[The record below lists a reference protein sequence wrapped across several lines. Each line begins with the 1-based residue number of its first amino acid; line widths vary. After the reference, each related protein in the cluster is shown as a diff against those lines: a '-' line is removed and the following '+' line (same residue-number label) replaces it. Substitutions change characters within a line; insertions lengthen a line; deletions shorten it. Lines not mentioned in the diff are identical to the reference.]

1 MTSVGDHRALHLT
14 FVPDDTTP
22 AAGAFAAWG
31 CDQLRDHLDVL
42 GLPAGEAGDID
53 HALGSAPARLL
64 PLVATLRRLAEMPT
78 ADAWPQWSRPSD
90 TVLAWSLAAK
100 FALELVTEGRLLP
113 IFVATTA
120 PDTAIAHWIAVAASD
135 GRREALADM
144 LPPAAHALIVDDRPL
159 PALPAVDAFLD
170 AVADACGRAGHRPV
184 PKPNRRRSARPFIE
198 LATEALVGRD
208 PVVAPLRR
216 PSDDLAA
223 DVVDWL
229 QPARG
234 DLARAD
240 LRLAVRLVPPIIPD
254 DQDDRPLVTTD
265 EPWRLD
271 LLLQSVRNPE
281 DVVAA
286 APVWD
291 GTATELGGQA
301 LAGAQAILVRGL
313 VDAAAVF
320 SPLDRALGERRPDH
334 VELTSAEAAALLG
347 DGITE
352 LTEAGIGVLVP
363 PELREVHGQRLRVR
377 LRIGQTTP
385 VSGRLDSTGF
395 LDQRSLVGFVHEA
408 ALGDDALSEQEFAD
422 VMQLQR
428 SLVRWRGRWVRID
441 RDEASRVDD
450 AVGTT
455 GTMELTEAVAA
466 ALAGQAHRD
475 DEDIDVI
482 AVGDVADLVAR
493 LQTVPPPAQARIVAI
508 DGTLRDYQQRGVAW
522 MQQMAD
528 MGAGGVLADE
538 MGLGKTIMAIA
549 LLTSRDQDR
558 PHLVVTPTSVV
569 GNWERELKRF
579 APAVPVIRHHGPD
592 RPVSP
597 RQIPPAHVVLTSY
610 ALLRRDQSLLSSVD
624 WDVVIFDEAQQIKN
638 AGSQGAKAAR
648 LLPARARFAL
658 TGTPIENRLGEL
670 WAILDLTNPGMLGP
684 QRRFTRRYAV
694 PIERWRDQ
702 EAAAR
707 LRRLIA
713 PFVIR
718 RRKDDPDVAVDLPAK
733 QELTVTTTLT
743 REQAQLYQRTI
754 DEAFES
760 GLGATAFERRGRIL
774 ALLTKLKQICN
785 HPRHFLRDGG
795 PLVGRS
801 GKLDRATGLLEEV
814 VANGDHALV
823 FTQFREMGDLLET
836 HLGEQLDLPSV
847 PFLHGGTPMAKRE
860 EMVADFQDRPDAPPI
875 MLVSLRAGGTGLN
888 LTRATHVMHYD
899 RWWNP
904 AVEDQATDR
913 VHRIGQTRSVTVHR
927 LVTAGTVEERINE
940 VLERKRAIADAVV
953 GESEAWITELG
964 DDDVRE
970 LVSLASDAYD
980 DEEEA
985 A

>member
-1 MTSVGDHRALHLT
+1 VVG
-14 FVPDDTTP
+14 
-22 AAGAFAAWG
+22 
-31 CDQLRDHLDVL
+31 
-42 GLPAGEAGDID
+42 
-53 HALGSAPARLL
+53 
-64 PLVATLRRLAEMPT
+64 
-78 ADAWPQWSRPSD
+78 
-90 TVLAWSLAAK
+90 
-100 FALELVTEGRLLP
+100 
-113 IFVATTA
+113 
-120 PDTAIAHWIAVAASD
+120 
-135 GRREALADM
+135 
-144 LPPAAHALIVDDRPL
+144 DRPL
-159 PALPAVDAFLD
+159 AALAGLDAFLD
-170 AVADACGRAGHRPV
+170 AVADACGRAGHRPE
-184 PKPNRRRSARPFIE
+184 PRMQRRRSARPYIE
-198 LATEALVGRD
+198 LLTEALTGRD

-234 DLARAD
+234 DLGRAD
-240 LRLAVRLVPPIIPD
+240 LRVALRLVPPAVGN
-254 DQDDRPLVTTD
+254 DQDLVVTD
-265 EPWRLD
+265 DPWRVD
-271 LLLQSVRNPE
+271 LLLQSVRDPE
-281 DVVAA
+281 QVVAA
-286 APVWD
+286 GDVWD
-291 GTATELGGQA
+291 GTVDELGGQA
-301 LAGAQAILVRGL
+301 LEGAQAILVRGL
-313 VDAAAVF
+313 VDAATIF
-320 SPLDRALGERRPDH
+320 PPLDRALGERRPDH
-334 VELTSAEAAALLG
+334 VELTSGEAAELLG
-347 DGITE
+347 DGIGA
-352 LTEAGIGVLVP
+352 LTDAGIGVLVP

-395 LDQRSLVGFVHEA
+395 LDQRSLVGFTHEA
-408 ALGDDALSEQEFAD
+408 ALGDDTLTEQEFAD

-428 SLVRWRGRWVRID
+428 SLVRWRGQWVRID
-441 RDEASRVDD
+441 RDEAARVDEV
-450 AVGTT
+450 VGTG

-466 ALAGQAHRD
+466 ALAGQADRD
-475 DEDIDVI
+475 EEEVDVV

-493 LQTVPPPAQARIVAI
+493 LKTVPPPSQARIVAI
-508 DGTLRDYQQRGVAW
+508 EGELRDYQERGVAW

-569 GNWERELKRF
+569 GNWERELARF

-610 ALLRRDQSLLSSVD
+610 ALLRRDQSLLSAVD
-624 WDVVIFDEAQQIKN
+624 WDVVVFDEAQQIKN
-638 AGSQGAKAAR
+638 ASSQGAKAAR

-694 PIERWRDQ
+694 PIERWRDE

-718 RRKDDPDVAVDLPAK
+718 RRKSDPDVAVDLPAK
-733 QELTVTTTLT
+733 QEITVATSLT
-743 REQAQLYQRTI
+743 REQAQLYRRTI

-801 GKLDRATGLLEEV
+801 GKLDRATALLDEV
-814 VANGDHALV
+814 VANEEHALV
-823 FTQFREMGDLLET
+823 FTQFREMGNLLVA
-836 HLGEQLDLPSV
+836 HLSDQLDLPEV

-860 EMVADFQDRPDAPPI
+860 EMVATFQDEPDAPPI

-913 VHRIGQTRSVTVHR
+913 VHRIGQDRSVTVHR
-927 LVTAGTVEERINE
+927 LVTAGTVEERIDE

-964 DDDVRE
+964 DDEVRE
-970 LVSLASDAYD
+970 LVSLASDAFDD
-980 DEEEA
+980 DEEA